1 MFKNKKILYEFKN
14 KLKNINSVHSMS
26 RVARYIDNGHMEK
39 FYWILKS
46 EIYYL
51 SKFYTYENLEQANN
65 RVDFKTA
72 TRLLGHEV

>member
-26 RVARYIDNGHMEK
+26 RVARYIDNGPMEK

-51 SKFYTYENLEQANN
+51 SKFYTYEDLEQANN